1 MPTKECKLNMNRKLQ
16 LRKWFKIDFY
26 LSTGELAPAAFMPV
40 MAGPAASSLDPN
52 LNFKKSKKSPNKLT

>member
-1 MPTKECKLNMNRKLQ
+1 MNRKLQ

-26 LSTGELAPAAFMPV
+26 LSTGELTPAAFMPA